1 MSVRELQ
8 IPNSYERYKVGIHT
22 FLGMLSSEQ
31 VIRKWC
37 SVGETLQDRVNVAVV
52 GEVVETSSNLDPILR
67 GHNDMI
73 Q

>member
-1 MSVRELQ
+1 M
-8 IPNSYERYKVGIHT
+8 
-22 FLGMLSSEQ
+22 GMLSSEQ